1 MYKKAY
7 ERERNSMK
15 KHMLKRPGHIWIF
28 ITCFAVAFVTVLL
41 VAVFGKLN
49 LADENSNEISKNES
63 LSLSEE
69 VNEADSE
76 ADSESDSE
84 AMEIHMNASLPEM
97 TVEEIAEESN
107 LVAIGTLKEISPGF
121 CIQSVE
127 GGTMNYTEYYF
138 QISDTCRGVAPDNA
152 DQIAAV
158 RIPGGEANGVNM
170 IWEDAPTLEVD
181 ETYLLF
187 LYKPQMGGSF
197 NTEGDYYYLSGD
209 TRGIYQVD
217 SATAFSKTTDDVY
230 TSSDGTKRI
239 SHNELIQLI
248 DQVNEEI
255 PADIDMRY
263 QEFLEN
269 QQYNLETGFI
279 SQEEYDRFLSEAQRY
294 ATYYGEPPAGYSGE

>member
-1 MYKKAY
+1 
-7 ERERNSMK
+7 
-15 KHMLKRPGHIWIF
+15 MLKQPGHIWIF
-28 ITCFAVAFVTVLL
+28 TTCFAVVLVSVL
-41 VAVFGKLN
+41 IIAVFGKIN
-49 LADENSNEISKNES
+49 LADDNSNEISKNES

-69 VNEADSE
+69 ENEADLE
-76 ADSESDSE
+76 T
-84 AMEIHMNASLPEM
+84 MEIHMNASLPEM

-138 QISDTCRGVAPDNA
+138 QILDTCRGVAPNNE

-170 IWEDAPTLEVD
+170 IWEEAATLEVD

-209 TRGIYQVD
+209 TRGIYPVD
-217 SATAFSKTTDDVY
+217 SATTFSGTTNDVY

-239 SHNELIQLI
+239 LHNELIQLI

-294 ATYYGEPPAGYSGE
+294 ATYYGDPPAGYSGE

>member
-1 MYKKAY
+1 
-7 ERERNSMK
+7 
-15 KHMLKRPGHIWIF
+15 MLKRPGHIWIF
-28 ITCFAVAFVTVLL
+28 ITCFAVALVTVLL
-41 VAVFGKLN
+41 VAVFGKLD

-69 VNEADSE
+69 ENEADLE
-76 ADSESDSE
+76 T
-84 AMEIHMNASLPEM
+84 MEIHMNASLPEM

-138 QISDTCRGVAPDNA
+138 QISDTCRGVAPDNE

-209 TRGIYQVD
+209 TRGIYPVD

-294 ATYYGEPPAGYSGE
+294 ATYYGDPPAGYSGE

>member
-1 MYKKAY
+1 
-7 ERERNSMK
+7 MK
-15 KHMLKRPGHIWIF
+15 KHMLKQPGHIWIF
-28 ITCFAVAFVTVLL
+28 TTCFAVVLVSVL
-41 VAVFGKLN
+41 IIAVFGKIN
-49 LADENSNEISKNES
+49 LADDNSNEISKNES

-69 VNEADSE
+69 ENEADLE
-76 ADSESDSE
+76 T
-84 AMEIHMNASLPEM
+84 MEIHMNASLPEM

-138 QISDTCRGVAPDNA
+138 QILDTCRGVAPNNE

-170 IWEDAPTLEVD
+170 IWEEAATLEVD

-209 TRGIYQVD
+209 TRGIYPVD
-217 SATAFSKTTDDVY
+217 SATTFSGTTNDVY

-239 SHNELIQLI
+239 LHNELIQLI

-294 ATYYGEPPAGYSGE
+294 ATYYGDPPAGYSGE

>member
-1 MYKKAY
+1 
-7 ERERNSMK
+7 
-15 KHMLKRPGHIWIF
+15 
-28 ITCFAVAFVTVLL
+28 
-41 VAVFGKLN
+41 
-49 LADENSNEISKNES
+49 
-63 LSLSEE
+63 
-69 VNEADSE
+69 
-76 ADSESDSE
+76 
-84 AMEIHMNASLPEM
+84 
-97 TVEEIAEESN
+97 
-107 LVAIGTLKEISPGF
+107 
-121 CIQSVE
+121 
-127 GGTMNYTEYYF
+127 MNYTEYYF
-138 QISDTCRGVAPDNA
+138 QILDTCRGVAPNNE

-170 IWEDAPTLEVD
+170 IWEEAATLEVD

-209 TRGIYQVD
+209 TRGIYPVD
-217 SATAFSKTTDDVY
+217 SATTFSGTTNDVY

-239 SHNELIQLI
+239 LHNELIQLI

-294 ATYYGEPPAGYSGE
+294 ATYYGDPPAGYSGE

>member
-1 MYKKAY
+1 
-7 ERERNSMK
+7 
-15 KHMLKRPGHIWIF
+15 
-28 ITCFAVAFVTVLL
+28 
-41 VAVFGKLN
+41 
-49 LADENSNEISKNES
+49 
-63 LSLSEE
+63 
-69 VNEADSE
+69 
-76 ADSESDSE
+76 
-84 AMEIHMNASLPEM
+84 M

-138 QISDTCRGVAPDNA
+138 QISDTCRGVAPDNE

-209 TRGIYQVD
+209 TRGIYPVD
-217 SATAFSKTTDDVY
+217 SATTFSRTTNDVY

-255 PADIDMRY
+255 PADTDMVY

-294 ATYYGEPPAGYSGE
+294 ATYYGDPPAGYSGE

>member
-1 MYKKAY
+1 
-7 ERERNSMK
+7 
-15 KHMLKRPGHIWIF
+15 
-28 ITCFAVAFVTVLL
+28 
-41 VAVFGKLN
+41 
-49 LADENSNEISKNES
+49 
-63 LSLSEE
+63 
-69 VNEADSE
+69 
-76 ADSESDSE
+76 
-84 AMEIHMNASLPEM
+84 
-97 TVEEIAEESN
+97 
-107 LVAIGTLKEISPGF
+107 
-121 CIQSVE
+121 
-127 GGTMNYTEYYF
+127 
-138 QISDTCRGVAPDNA
+138 
-152 DQIAAV
+152 
-158 RIPGGEANGVNM
+158 M

-209 TRGIYQVD
+209 TRGIYPVD
-217 SATAFSKTTDDVY
+217 SATTFSRTTNDVY

-294 ATYYGEPPAGYSGE
+294 ATYYGDPPAGYSGE